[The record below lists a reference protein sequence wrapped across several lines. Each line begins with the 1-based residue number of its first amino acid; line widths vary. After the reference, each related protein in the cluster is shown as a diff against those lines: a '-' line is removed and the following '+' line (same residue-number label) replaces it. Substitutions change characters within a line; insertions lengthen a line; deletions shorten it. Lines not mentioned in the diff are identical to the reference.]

1 MRPVANWPI
10 NRTSLSQQQHM
21 KKLLCLILVLL
32 GANNAQAQDST
43 YQRTHSFFI
52 TWGYNR
58 TQYENTDI
66 HFQGQ
71 DFDFTM
77 KDVSAQDLP
86 TAYEARTYLNPLRF
100 TIPQFD
106 FRVGFFL
113 SEKLSVSAGWDH
125 MKYRIT
131 RYQRVTMDGT
141 VSETF
146 SPTYAGIYQN
156 EDFDLIPSFLSMEH
170 TNGLNYVR
178 LGVEWHE
185 QIWQDKAE
193 RFHLDA
199 VLGLSIGPVFTWT
212 DSFVLDRRYKNWL
225 HLAGWGVSG
234 QLALRFRYKDTF
246 YVQYQHQ
253 NGYIDLSD
261 IIFMDELPNR
271 AEHNVKFNERSI
283 CIGAQIPIFIGGN
296 PNK

>member
-1 MRPVANWPI
+1 
-10 NRTSLSQQQHM
+10 M
-21 KKLLCLILVLL
+21 KKAVCIALLFLEGAIGL
-32 GANNAQAQDST
+32 GQDSSHL
-43 YQRTHSFFI
+43 RRHSFFI

-66 HFQGQ
+66 RFHGE

-113 SEKLSVSAGWDH
+113 TEKLSVSAGWDH

-141 VSETF
+141 VSESF
-146 SPTYAGIYQN
+146 SPTFAGTYRNQ
-156 EDFDLIPSFLSMEH
+156 DFDLIPSFLSMEH
-170 TNGLNYVR
+170 TNGLNFVR
-178 LGVEWHE
+178 LGTEWHE
-185 QIWQDKAE
+185 QIWKSKNA
-193 RFHLDA
+193 RFHLEA
-199 VLGLSIGPVFTWT
+199 VLGLSLGPVFTWT
-212 DSFVLDRRYKNWL
+212 DSFVYDRRYKNWL
-225 HLAGWGVSG
+225 HLAGWGASG
-234 QLALRFRYKDTF
+234 QLALRFRYKETF
-246 YVQYQHQ
+246 YLQYQHQ

-261 IIFMDELPNR
+261 IIFMDDLPNR
-271 AEHNVKFNERSI
+271 AEHKVKFNERSI
-283 CIGAQIPIFIGGN
+283 CIGAQIPIFIGAN
-296 PNK
+296 PNR